1 MNPILARIQKRAASG
16 AWHSRFMAALITA
29 SLYALVLS
37 LGRLAW
43 LVVTA

>member
-1 MNPILARIQKRAASG
+1 MNPLLSRIQKRASSN

-29 SLYALVLS
+29 SLCALVLS